1 MGSSSEET
9 KLIIPVNKL
18 PSGFKPYPFK
28 SFKMKAMSLQ
38 NAIDLG
44 SHPTLTDLTN
54 FIQGLV
60 GDEIDASLLVPI
72 DVKYLIAM
80 LAFHAFPKQSWTL
93 NLVCPHCQFEHK
105 RSVTMKDFPPVPS
118 LSEKDPYP
126 LTIDDGKHVWEIGY
140 ASVASMDAL
149 TDKDKITKDTDTGEF
164 TYTGE
169 YLDLVEPY
177 ILAVDGSKDGI
188 RQKLLDIEDF
198 TILSLMVEAIK
209 KYFTSDTYS
218 EMECPQCK
226 KKYKVPMSAVEV
238 TQYTPFL
245 DKTTVGKYKTNFRL

>member
-1 MGSSSEET
+1 M
-9 KLIIPVNKL
+9 IIPVNKL

-28 SFKMKAMSLQ
+28 SFKMKAISLQ
-38 NAIDLG
+38 KAIDLG
-44 SHPTLTDLTN
+44 TSPSLKDLTN
-54 FIQGLV
+54 LIQELV

-72 DVKYLIAM
+72 DVKYLLAM

-93 NLVCPHCQFEHK
+93 NLVCPHCKCEHK
-105 RSVTMKDFPPVPS
+105 RAVTMKDFPPVPS
-118 LSEKDPYP
+118 LSESDPYP
-126 LTIDDGKHVWEIGY
+126 LTIDDGTHVWSIGY
-140 ASVASMDAL
+140 APVAAMDAL
-149 TDKDKITKDTDTGEF
+149 TSQNKITKDTETGEF

-177 ILAVDGSKDGI
+177 ILSVDGSTEGI
-188 RQKLLDIEDF
+188 RQKLLEIEDF

-209 KYFTSDTYS
+209 KYFTEDTYS

-238 TQYTPFL
+238 TQYVPFL
-245 DKTTVGKYKTNFRL
+245 DAATVSKYKTNFRL